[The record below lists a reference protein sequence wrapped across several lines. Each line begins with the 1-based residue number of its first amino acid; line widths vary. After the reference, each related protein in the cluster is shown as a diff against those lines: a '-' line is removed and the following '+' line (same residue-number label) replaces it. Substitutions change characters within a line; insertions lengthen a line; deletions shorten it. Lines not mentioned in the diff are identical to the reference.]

1 MSTIDRQRIAAVATL
16 EALGYVWS
24 DNDWQ
29 RPSEAP
35 GLRTPTFLATADAW
49 HDELSG
55 QCEDLAGCR
64 ADSPEAAELERITA
78 LLQAYETARPRD

>member
-1 MSTIDRQRIAAVATL
+1 MRTIDRQRIAAVATL

-24 DNDWQ
+24 GDDWQ

-35 GLRTPTFLATADAW
+35 GLRTPAFLATADAL

-55 QCEDLAGCR
+55 QCEDLAGCLEDR
-64 ADSPEAAELERITA
+64 GGLAQAACAIYDCGE
-78 LLQAYETARPRD
+78 P